1 MSAVIQIEGLR
12 KSFGKKV
19 VLDQLT
25 LQVDRGAVYGL
36 VGANGVGKTT
46 TLKILLNML
55 PAASGRAEILGVPS
69 AKLQPVDFTR
79 IGYVSEN
86 QRLPDWM
93 TVGYFLNYLKDFY
106 PKWDA
111 ALCAQM
117 LKQMDLPVDRK
128 LGDLSRGMKMKA
140 ALVSSLAYR
149 PEILILDEPFSGLDP
164 LVRDE
169 FVEGLLEQA
178 GDMTILLSSHDLAE
192 MESFASHIGFLEG
205 GRMRFSEEIATLTAR
220 FREIQV
226 TLTDTPPSPSPW
238 PEHWLVREASAAVCR
253 FVDSAYRA
261 GETESRIRALFPHLR
276 DLQVAPMTLRQIFV
290 ALAKSQRP
298 HAD

>member
-1 MSAVIQIEGLR
+1 
-12 KSFGKKV
+12 
-19 VLDQLT
+19 
-25 LQVDRGAVYGL
+25 
-36 VGANGVGKTT
+36 
-46 TLKILLNML
+46 ML
-55 PAASGRAEILGVPS
+55 FRS
-69 AKLQPVDFTR
+69 
-79 IGYVSEN
+79 
-86 QRLPDWM
+86 
-93 TVGYFLNYLKDFY
+93 
-106 PKWDA
+106 
-111 ALCAQM
+111 

-140 ALVSSLAYR
+140 ALASSLAYR

-253 FVDSAYRA
+253 FVVSAPSMPR
-261 GETESRIRALFPHLR
+261 
-276 DLQVAPMTLRQIFV
+276 
-290 ALAKSQRP
+290 K
-298 HAD
+298 